1 MDSSKPFLQNP
12 EQPAASGTQEHD
24 LNTWNGPRMAERL
37 LLDIQY
43 ECARNNVDLPWDR
56 IAHRMN
62 PGSSSSAIHHYLWR
76 TRQQLIAE
84 GHLVPPQ
91 VGLDGLRAANNGSDA
106 RGFVCNPEERVDL
119 TTTGVVGWNDYHYH
133 RLNISDAVDVDAFDV
148 ETSKGKKTTKIDF
161 VDDFFPPEADDYT
174 TVALQAC
181 PYSVEKNPC
190 AIPANGED
198 EADIMVNEE
207 NPFDDCYEWK
217 DEAKDGGDAAVG
229 AMACTG
235 WDWIEQGDTVSQV
248 DTFAADV
255 ATAHARTRQLS
266 VAQQASLQ
274 PCGPFFGAAQP
285 RLASMDDPLLEGYS
299 GGLSLNPAHTHNI
312 TELSP
317 SYTVHSGAGAAQLAA
332 ELGYGQSGEIL
343 FSHAVD
349 NFSAF
354 GPVAPC
360 KFLRSEGRPIEVQ
373 EGSPTP
379 TTRNP
384 RFGIAKNKS
393 TARPTTPTPK
403 GKQRSGNLRSFMSSF
418 EADEE
423 ADLTPRAT
431 AISSNWRASSTAR
444 TASVEPPRRCGSGS
458 MASAVMQDDLGNRWN
473 DDDDIFHSFPG
484 IGLGGPGK
492 SSPELEDEDES

>member
-1 MDSSKPFLQNP
+1 M
-12 EQPAASGTQEHD
+12 
-24 LNTWNGPRMAERL
+24 
-37 LLDIQY
+37 
-43 ECARNNVDLPWDR
+43 
-56 IAHRMN
+56 
-62 PGSSSSAIHHYLWR
+62 
-76 TRQQLIAE
+76 
-84 GHLVPPQ
+84 
-91 VGLDGLRAANNGSDA
+91 
-106 RGFVCNPEERVDL
+106 
-119 TTTGVVGWNDYHYH
+119 
-133 RLNISDAVDVDAFDV
+133 
-148 ETSKGKKTTKIDF
+148 
-161 VDDFFPPEADDYT
+161 
-174 TVALQAC
+174 
-181 PYSVEKNPC
+181 
-190 AIPANGED
+190 
-198 EADIMVNEE
+198 
-207 NPFDDCYEWK
+207 
-217 DEAKDGGDAAVG
+217 
-229 AMACTG
+229 
-235 WDWIEQGDTVSQV
+235 SQI

-458 MASAVMQDDLGNRWN
+458 MASAVMQDVSFSLRKPIFRVQQLTLVQDLGNRWN